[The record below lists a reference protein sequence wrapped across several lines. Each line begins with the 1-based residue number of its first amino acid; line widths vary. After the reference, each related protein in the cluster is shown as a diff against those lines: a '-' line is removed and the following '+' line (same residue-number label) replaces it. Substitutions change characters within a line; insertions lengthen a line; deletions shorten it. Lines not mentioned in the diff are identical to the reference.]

1 MTNVKI
7 ALYTRVSTRDKQDVT
22 KQRDYLINFLNLK
35 NQREDE
41 DKWELFEIYVD
52 KGISGTKA
60 KRPALDDMLRDIDKF
75 DVVLVYKLDRIGR
88 SMKHLFTLMEIFK
101 EKDVQFVSA
110 TQSIDTTTPE
120 GKLFF
125 NILAAMAEFESE
137 VTRMRIIDG
146 LASAKARGV
155 KLGRKKGAK
164 DRKARSRV
172 GYFLRHERER
182 NKVPRSRHKQLLEN
196 IKNGK

>member
-1 MTNVKI
+1 MVKI

-35 NQREDE
+35 NQREGE
-41 DKWELFEIYVD
+41 EKWELFDIYVD

-60 KRPALDDMLRDIDKF
+60 KRPALDDMLKDINKF

-101 EKDVQFVSA
+101 EKNVQFVSA

-125 NILAAMAEFESE
+125 NILAAMAEFEAE
-137 VTRMRIIDG
+137 VTRMRIKDG
-146 LASAKARGV
+146 LAAARARGK
-155 KLGRKKGAK
+155 KLGRKKGQK
-164 DRKARSRV
+164 DRKPRSKV
-172 GYFLRHERER
+172 GYYLRHERER
-182 NKVPRSRHKQLLEN
+182 NKIPRSKHEQLLEG
-196 IKNGK
+196 IKNDRK